1 MLRSCSRFTENK
13 RLPKQVR
20 NDRWLSVGRIVG
32 ASGVTGWVK
41 LISFTAPA
49 RNVLDYSPWRIVQS
63 DGGEHTVK
71 VLAGK
76 RTGEALAAK
85 LEGVVGRDSALALKG
100 SEIQVLRSQLPD
112 LSSTE
117 YYWADLEGLSV
128 ATEQGVALGTVQGLL
143 ETGANDVLVVVVGE
157 RERLIPYI
165 RGQVVRKV
173 DLASGVIT
181 VDWDPEF

>member
-1 MLRSCSRFTENK
+1 MRNCSKCTENK
-13 RLPKQVR
+13 RLPKQAR

-49 RNVLDYSPWRIVQS
+49 RNVLDYSPWRIVQA
-63 DGGEHTVK
+63 DGKEQTVK

-85 LEGVVGRDSALALKG
+85 LEGVIGRDNALALKG

-112 LSSTE
+112 LSGTE
-117 YYWADLEGLSV
+117 YYWADLEGLRV
-128 ATEQGVALGTVQGLL
+128 VTEHGVALGTVQGLL
-143 ETGANDVLVVVVGE
+143 ETGANDVLVVAAAD

-165 RGQVVRKV
+165 RGQVVRSV

-181 VDWDPEF
+181 VDWDPDF